1 MRIRW
6 RGFELP
12 THVVLEKSEKKENYG
27 RFIAEPFE
35 RGYGVTIGNSL
46 RRVLLSSLEG
56 AAVTSLRLEVSAKGD
71 DGREKVT
78 AISHEFTAI
87 PGMYED
93 VTDLVLNLKE
103 LRIWVHVDEPVTL
116 RLEKRGPGPVT
127 AADIRTDER
136 FEVVNRDLVL
146 CTLTESV
153 GLNLEMT
160 ARRGRGYR
168 TADENTNSEA
178 PKGVIP
184 VDSIFTPVKRVRYK
198 VENTRVGQQTDY
210 DKLVLEIWT
219 DGTLDPETA
228 LVEASSILRKHFNPF
243 VKYYEL
249 GKQVETVGV
258 EAAAQLE
265 PGEDQQMRELRE
277 KLKLPVS
284 VLDPSVRAENC
295 LAAAGIQTLGDL
307 VCRVESDMLKLKN
320 FGRTSLKE
328 LKKKL
333 NAMNLN
339 FGMEMP
345 TDSDFGATV
354 TFPDSHAAASSQE

>member
-12 THVVLEKSEKKENYG
+12 THVELDKSEVRKDYG

-35 RGYGVTIGNSL
+35 CGYGVTIGNSL

-56 AAVTSLRLEVSAKGD
+56 AAVTSMRLEIAAAGD
-71 DGREKVT
+71 DGKEKIT
-78 AISHEFTAI
+78 HISHEFTAV

-103 LRIWVHVDEPVTL
+103 LRLRLFVDEPITF

-127 AADIRTDER
+127 GGDVRTDER
-136 FEVVNRDLVL
+136 FEVVNKDLVL
-146 CTLTESV
+146 CTLTEPI
-153 GLNLEMT
+153 GLELELS
-160 ARRGRGYR
+160 ARKGRGYR
-168 TADENTNSEA
+168 TAEEHLAAEESAGPN
-178 PKGVIP
+178 VIP
-184 VDSIFTPVKRVRYK
+184 IDSIFSPVSRVRYK
-198 VENTRVGQQTDY
+198 VENTRVGQRTDY
-210 DKLVLEIWT
+210 DKLILEIWT
-219 DGTLDPETA
+219 DGTLTPEMA
-228 LVEASSILRKHFNPF
+228 LVEASSVLRKHFTPF
-243 VKYYEL
+243 VKYHEL
-249 GKQVETVGV
+249 GRQLETAGV

-265 PGEDQQMRELRE
+265 SGEDQQMKDLRE

-295 LAAAGIQTLGDL
+295 LAAGGIQVIGDL
-307 VCRVESDMLKLKN
+307 VKHEEAEMLKIKN

-333 NAMNLN
+333 AGMGLS
-339 FGMEMP
+339 FGLKVEEEQ
-345 TDSDFGATV
+345 A
-354 TFPDSHAAASSQE
+354 EEE